1 MREGRCVGTRSDWR
15 GRKVLITGATGFIG
29 RHLVERAHQA
39 GAVVVTASRSE
50 AKFPGASTHRALD
63 IGDRAE
69 VLRLIKDLEPAA
81 ILHVASSG
89 VTEKA
94 EFSEMLRSNVIGTDN
109 LLAAAALLPD
119 PPSVVIAGSGYEYAA
134 KNRAVTEEDT
144 VFPGTPYGVSKAA
157 ATFCAANY
165 ANTMPITVL
174 RIFNVY
180 GPGEPLPRLLP
191 YIVNSVKMGEPV
203 ELTACEQVRDFVYVR
218 DLASIFWSALGCSPE
233 GRLLRIL
240 NVGSGFPMPLKQF
253 VTMIVEVLCEKGLLP
268 EIRFGARPYRENE
281 PMYYAAETTMLRQAL
296 KALSFTPL
304 DVGIRESVEAI

>member
-1 MREGRCVGTRSDWR
+1 VGTRSDWH

-29 RHLVERAHQA
+29 RHLVERAQQA

-50 AKFPGASTHRALD
+50 AKFPGAMTHRALD

-81 ILHVASSG
+81 ILHAASSG

-109 LLAAAALLPD
+109 VLAAAALLAD

-134 KNRAVTEEDT
+134 KSRAVSENDT
-144 VFPGTPYGVSKAA
+144 VFPATSYGVSKAA
-157 ATFCAANY
+157 ATFCAASY

-180 GPGEPLPRLLP
+180 GPGERLPRLLP
-191 YIVNSVKMGEPV
+191 YIVNNARVGRPI

-218 DLASIFWSALGCSPE
+218 DLASMFWSALECPPKGSF
-233 GRLLRIL
+233 LRIL
-240 NVGSGFPMPLKQF
+240 NVGSGSPLSLKQF
-253 VTMIVEVLCEKGLLP
+253 VTTIVGVLQEQGLRPEV
-268 EIRFGARPYRENE
+268 RFGARPYRENE
-281 PMYYAAETTMLRQAL
+281 PIYYAAKTTKLRQAFEI
-296 KALSFTPL
+296 LSVTPL
-304 DVGIRESVEAI
+304 EVGIRESVGTI